1 MKYLDSWIISVSKPK
16 FNLDHSHYLKWGVAI
31 VYTVTLLILMVV
43 TIATYAQFGQEDY
56 KNWNLNINKH
66 TRVANKV
73 FWNIIVITSTVI
85 TVTSIVALSITVRK
99 LRAASNYIALNI
111 KSMTSHS
118 VLLVLQCIGVV
129 VFSFKE
135 R

>member
-1 MKYLDSWIISVSKPK
+1 M
-16 FNLDHSHYLKWGVAI
+16 
-31 VYTVTLLILMVV
+31 
-43 TIATYAQFGQEDY
+43 
-56 KNWNLNINKH
+56 
-66 TRVANKV
+66 ANRV
-73 FWNIIVITSTVI
+73 FWNMITFTSTFI
-85 TVTSIVALSITVRK
+85 TVVSIVALSITVRK

-129 VFSFKE
+129 VFSLNQ

>member
-31 VYTVTLLILMVV
+31 VYTVTLLILMTV
-43 TIATYAQFGQEDY
+43 TIATYAQFGQGDDY
-56 KNWNLNINKH
+56 QNWNSNINKPI
-66 TRVANKV
+66 RVANKV
-73 FWNIIVITSTVI
+73 FWNMIIFMSTVF
-85 TVTSIVALSITVRK
+85 TVASIVALSITVRK

-118 VLLVLQCIGVV
+118 VLLVLQYIGVV
-129 VFSFKE
+129 VFSFK
-135 R
+135 